1 MSENAPTTSGGSAS
15 SRDRSDLFGAGGLW
29 LAKWSAVLLVVS
41 AALWIAGWLVGQ
53 LWVIMLPVLLALVVA
68 TVLWPPTRLLRR
80 IGFPPALAALTTLV
94 GFLAVL
100 AGVVAFIVPSV
111 ISQAPDLADSA
122 TLGVSQVQEWL
133 EGPPVNLDDEQ
144 IDNAVQAIVTQ
155 LQDSGTA
162 IASGVFAGV
171 ATAGS
176 ILVTLGLVLVLS
188 FFFIKDGP
196 RFLPWLHGL
205 AGRKAGGHL
214 AEVLR
219 RVWDTL
225 GGFIRTQAIVS
236 AIDAI
241 FIGIGLLILGVPLTP
256 VLMTLTFLGG
266 FIPIVGAFVAG
277 ALAVLV
283 ALVANGFTTAV
294 IVLAIILAVQQ
305 IEGNVLQ
312 PILQSKSMNLH
323 AAIVLLAVTAGGSI
337 FGIIGA
343 FLAVPVA
350 AATAVLLR
358 YINEQIELRSD
369 EDPGAN
375 DIAERIHDD
384 LGTPGDDAPVVVH
397 DEKTRYAPAPSD
409 QSDDVAPTPIDVDA
423 HEDGEKK
430 DD

>member
-1 MSENAPTTSGGSAS
+1 M
-15 SRDRSDLFGAGGLW
+15 
-29 LAKWSAVLLVVS
+29 
-41 AALWIAGWLVGQ
+41 
-53 LWVIMLPVLLALVVA
+53 
-68 TVLWPPTRLLRR
+68 
-80 IGFPPALAALTTLV
+80 
-94 GFLAVL
+94 
-100 AGVVAFIVPSV
+100 
-111 ISQAPDLADSA
+111 
-122 TLGVSQVQEWL
+122 
-133 EGPPVNLDDEQ
+133 
-144 IDNAVQAIVTQ
+144 
-155 LQDSGTA
+155 
-162 IASGVFAGV
+162 
-171 ATAGS
+171 
-176 ILVTLGLVLVLS
+176 
-188 FFFIKDGP
+188 
-196 RFLPWLHGL
+196 
-205 AGRKAGGHL
+205 
-214 AEVLR
+214 
-219 RVWDTL
+219 WDTL

-241 FIGIGLLILGVPLTP
+241 FIGIGLVILGVPLTP

-397 DEKTRYAPAPSD
+397 DGRPDTRRRPRTS
-409 QSDDVAPTPIDVDA
+409 PTTWHRLRSTSTRTTTTRRRTTERSHSRVHSYRGSVTFADHLEA
-423 HEDGEKK
+423 
-430 DD
+430 

>member
-1 MSENAPTTSGGSAS
+1 MSENAPTTSGGSPS

-41 AALWIAGWLVGQ
+41 AALWVVGWLVGM

-80 IGFPPALAALTTLV
+80 IGFPPALAALTTLL
-94 GFLAVL
+94 GFIAVL

-122 TLGVSQVQEWL
+122 TLGVAQVQEWL
-133 EGPPVNLDDEQ
+133 EGPPINLDDEQ
-144 IDNAVQAIVTQ
+144 IDNAVEAIVTQ

-241 FIGIGLLILGVPLTP
+241 FIGIGLVILGVPLTP

-409 QSDDVAPTPIDVDA
+409 QSDDVAPTPIDVDT
-423 HEDGEKK
+423 HEDDEKK